1 MINFFYTVVFLV
13 LAGPVASEVSFARLL
28 QEESFS
34 KDRFFGGLEI
44 NLKLS
49 QGVPYK
55 MSFLKEPISLIIDFS
70 IVRFD
75 QIDLRKLNRS
85 KNIKLIKFE
94 ELDSKWSR
102 LSIQFKDYWDI
113 ESTEMR
119 IDQSDGS
126 ALISILLK
134 SVSEDFFKSNNV
146 NGNNILKSK
155 NSKVTEKS
163 SVIENNEFV
172 VVLDPGHGGKD
183 PGAEAGG
190 YRESNLM
197 LELAAA
203 VKESLIRNTNFEV
216 ILTRNEDVFLSLE
229 DRITIAAQSGADL
242 FISLHADAVI
252 EGEASGTTVY
262 LLSENATDKMSAQL
276 ASRHDR
282 SEILRDV
289 DLSGIDS
296 QVASVLIDMA
306 RQETKPRNEAVAS
319 FILQVFKEKI
329 TELSSQPLRYAAFSV
344 LKSPDIPSILIEA
357 GFMSTSSDLQNL
369 ITPQWRVEFADA
381 LSEAISRWQIKDK
394 QQKFLKKE

>member
-1 MINFFYTVVFLV
+1 MINFIYTIVLLV
-13 LAGPVASEVSFARLL
+13 LAVPAASEVSFARLL
-28 QEESFS
+28 NENSFA

-44 NLKLS
+44 NLSLS
-49 QGVPYK
+49 HGVPYK
-55 MSFLKEPISLIIDFS
+55 ISFLEDPISLIIDFN
-70 IVRFD
+70 IVSFD
-75 QIDLRKLNRS
+75 DLDPQKLNKS
-85 KNIKLIKFE
+85 KNIKFIKFE

-102 LSIQFKDYWDI
+102 LSIQLEDFWNIDN
-113 ESTEMR
+113 TEMR
-119 IDQSDGS
+119 VDPNDGR
-126 ALISILLK
+126 ATISILLK
-134 SVSEDFFKSNNV
+134 SVSEDVFKSEKIND
-146 NGNNILKSK
+146 K
-155 NSKVTEKS
+155 NFLNSENSRQKEKS
-163 SVIENNEFV
+163 AVIENNNFIV
-172 VVLDPGHGGKD
+172 VVDPGHGGKD
-183 PGAEAGG
+183 PGAEASG

-203 VKESLIRNTNFEV
+203 VKESLIRNTEFKV
-216 ILTRNEDVFLSLE
+216 VLTRTEDVFLSLE

-242 FISLHADAVI
+242 FISLHADAIV

-276 ASRHDR
+276 ASRHNR

-306 RQETKPRNEAVAS
+306 RQETKPRNEAVAA

>member
-1 MINFFYTVVFLV
+1 MINFFYTVAFLI
-13 LAGPVASEVSFARLL
+13 LAGPAASEVSFARLL
-28 QEESFS
+28 NEDSFV
-34 KDRFFGGLEI
+34 KDRFFGSLEI

-55 MSFLKEPISLIIDFS
+55 MSFVKEPISLIIDFS

-85 KNIKLIKFE
+85 KNIKLIKVE
-94 ELDSKWSR
+94 ELDAKWSR
-102 LSIQFKDYWDI
+102 LSIQFKDYWNI
-113 ESTEMR
+113 ENTEMR
-119 IDQSDGS
+119 VNPSDGS
-126 ALISILLK
+126 ATISILLK
-134 SVSEDFFKSNNV
+134 SVSEDVFKSENV
-146 NGNNILKSK
+146 NSKNFLKSE
-155 NSKVTEKS
+155 NSEQKEKS
-163 SVIENNEFV
+163 AVIENKEFV

-183 PGAEAGG
+183 PGAEASG

-203 VKESLIRNTNFEV
+203 VKESLIRNTEFKV
-216 ILTRNEDVFLSLE
+216 VLTRTEDIFLSLE

>member
-1 MINFFYTVVFLV
+1 MINFFYTVAFLI
-13 LAGPVASEVSFARLL
+13 LAGPAASEVSFARLL
-28 QEESFS
+28 NEDSFV
-34 KDRFFGGLEI
+34 KDRFFGSLEI

-55 MSFLKEPISLIIDFS
+55 MSFVKEPISLIIDFS

-85 KNIKLIKFE
+85 KNIKLIKVE
-94 ELDSKWSR
+94 ELDSEWSR
-102 LSIQFKDYWDI
+102 LSIQFKDYWTIDN
-113 ESTEMR
+113 TEMR
-119 IDQSDGS
+119 IDPRDGS
-126 ALISILLK
+126 AILSISLK
-134 SVSEDFFKSNNV
+134 SVSEDIFKSENS
-146 NGNNILKSK
+146 KSK
-155 NSKVTEKS
+155 NSEQKEKIA
-163 SVIENNEFV
+163 VIENKQFV

-183 PGAEAGG
+183 PGAEASG
-190 YRESNLM
+190 YREANLM

-203 VKESLIRNTNFEV
+203 VKESLISNTEFKV
-216 ILTRNEDVFLSLE
+216 VLTRNEDVFLSLE
-229 DRITIAAQSGADL
+229 DRITIAKESGADL

-306 RQETKPRNEAVAS
+306 RQETKPRNEAIAS
-319 FILQVFKEKI
+319 FILQVFKEQI
-329 TELSSQPLRYAAFSV
+329 TELSSKPLRYAAFSV

-357 GFMSTSSDLQNL
+357 GFMSTPSDLQNL
-369 ITPQWRVEFADA
+369 TTPEWRVEFADA

-394 QQKFLKKE
+394 QQKFLKGE

>member
-1 MINFFYTVVFLV
+1 MINFFYTVAFLI
-13 LAGPVASEVSFARLL
+13 LAGPAASEVSFARLL
-28 QEESFS
+28 NEDSFA

-85 KNIKLIKFE
+85 KNIKLIKVE
-94 ELDSKWSR
+94 ELDSEWSR
-102 LSIQFKDYWDI
+102 LSIQFKDYWTIDN
-113 ESTEMR
+113 TEMR
-119 IDQSDGS
+119 IDPSDGS
-126 ALISILLK
+126 AILSILLK
-134 SVSEDFFKSNNV
+134 SVSEDIFKSGNL
-146 NGNNILKSK
+146 NGKNFLKSENLEQK
-155 NSKVTEKS
+155 EKIA
-163 SVIENNEFV
+163 VFENKEFV

-183 PGAEAGG
+183 PGAEASG

-203 VKESLIRNTNFEV
+203 VKESLIRNTEFKV
-216 ILTRNEDVFLSLE
+216 VLTRNEDVFLSLE
-229 DRITIAAQSGADL
+229 DRITIATQSGADL

-306 RQETKPRNEAVAS
+306 RQETKPRNEAIAS
-319 FILQVFKEKI
+319 FILQVFKEQI

-357 GFMSTSSDLQNL
+357 GFMSTPSDLQNL
-369 ITPQWRVEFADA
+369 ITPKWRVEFADA

-394 QQKFLKKE
+394 QQKFLKQE

>member
-1 MINFFYTVVFLV
+1 
-13 LAGPVASEVSFARLL
+13 
-28 QEESFS
+28 
-34 KDRFFGGLEI
+34 
-44 NLKLS
+44 
-49 QGVPYK
+49 
-55 MSFLKEPISLIIDFS
+55 MSFDEIDP
-70 IVRFD
+70 
-75 QIDLRKLNRS
+75 QKLNHS
-85 KNIKLIKFE
+85 KNIKFIKFE

-102 LSIQFKDYWDI
+102 LSIQFEDFWNI
-113 ESTEMR
+113 ENTEMR
-119 IDQSDGS
+119 IDPNDSS
-126 ALISILLK
+126 ATISILLK
-134 SVSEDFFKSNNV
+134 SVSEDVFKSENV
-146 NGNNILKSK
+146 NSKNFLKSE
-155 NSKVTEKS
+155 NSEQKEKS
-163 SVIENNEFV
+163 AVIENKEFV

-183 PGAEAGG
+183 PGAEASG

-203 VKESLIRNTNFEV
+203 VKESLIRNTEFKV
-216 ILTRNEDVFLSLE
+216 VLTRTEDIFLSLE

-394 QQKFLKKE
+394 QQKFFKKE

>member
-1 MINFFYTVVFLV
+1 MINFFYTVVFLI
-13 LAGPVASEVSFARLL
+13 LAVPAASEVSFARLL
-28 QEESFS
+28 NEDSFA

-55 MSFLKEPISLIIDFS
+55 MSFLEEPISLIIDFS

-75 QIDLRKLNRS
+75 EIDLRKLNRS
-85 KNIKLIKFE
+85 KNIKLIKVE

-102 LSIQFKDYWDI
+102 LSIQFKDYWNI
-113 ESTEMR
+113 ENTEMR
-119 IDQSDGS
+119 IDPSDGS
-126 ALISILLK
+126 AIISIFLK
-134 SVSEDFFKSNNV
+134 SVSEDIFKLENLNSKNF
-146 NGNNILKSK
+146 LKSE
-155 NSKVTEKS
+155 NSEQKEKS
-163 SVIENNEFV
+163 AVIENKEFV

-183 PGAEAGG
+183 PGAEASG

-203 VKESLIRNTNFEV
+203 VKESLIRNTEFKV

-229 DRITIAAQSGADL
+229 DRITIATQSGADL

-282 SEILRDV
+282 AEILRDV
-289 DLSGIDS
+289 DLSGVDS

-306 RQETKPRNEAVAS
+306 RQETKPRNEAIAS
-319 FILQVFKEKI
+319 FILQVFKEQI

-369 ITPQWRVEFADA
+369 ITPKWRIEFADA

>member
-1 MINFFYTVVFLV
+1 MINFFYTVAFLI
-13 LAGPVASEVSFARLL
+13 LAGPAASEVSFARLL
-28 QEESFS
+28 NEDSFA

-85 KNIKLIKFE
+85 KNIKLIKVE
-94 ELDSKWSR
+94 ELDSEWSR
-102 LSIQFKDYWDI
+102 LSIQFKDYWTIDN
-113 ESTEMR
+113 TEMR
-119 IDQSDGS
+119 IDPSDGS
-126 ALISILLK
+126 AILSISLT
-134 SVSEDFFKSNNV
+134 SVSEDIFKSENSN
-146 NGNNILKSK
+146 SK
-155 NSKVTEKS
+155 NSEQKEKIA
-163 SVIENNEFV
+163 VIENKEFV

-183 PGAEAGG
+183 PGAEASG
-190 YRESNLM
+190 YRESSLM

-203 VKESLIRNTNFEV
+203 VKESLIRNTEFKV
-216 ILTRNEDVFLSLE
+216 VLTRNEDVFLSLE
-229 DRITIAAQSGADL
+229 DRITIATQSGADL

-282 SEILRDV
+282 AEILRDV
-289 DLSGIDS
+289 DLSGVDS

-306 RQETKPRNEAVAS
+306 RQETKPRNEAIAS
-319 FILQVFKEKI
+319 FILRVFKEQI

-357 GFMSTSSDLQNL
+357 GFMSTPSDLQNL
-369 ITPQWRVEFADA
+369 ITPKWQLEFADA
-381 LSEAISRWQIKDK
+381 LSEAILRWQIKDK

>member
-1 MINFFYTVVFLV
+1 MINFFYTVAFLI
-13 LAGPVASEVSFARLL
+13 LAGPAASEVSFARLL
-28 QEESFS
+28 NEDSFV
-34 KDRFFGGLEI
+34 KDRFFGSLEI

-55 MSFLKEPISLIIDFS
+55 MSFVKEPISLIIDFS

-85 KNIKLIKFE
+85 KNIKLIKVE
-94 ELDSKWSR
+94 ELDSEWSR
-102 LSIQFKDYWDI
+102 LSIQFKDYWTIDN
-113 ESTEMR
+113 TEMR
-119 IDQSDGS
+119 IDPRDGS
-126 ALISILLK
+126 AILSISLK
-134 SVSEDFFKSNNV
+134 SVSEDIFKSENS
-146 NGNNILKSK
+146 KSK
-155 NSKVTEKS
+155 NSEQKEKIA
-163 SVIENNEFV
+163 VIENKQFV

-183 PGAEAGG
+183 PGAEASG
-190 YRESNLM
+190 YREANLM

-203 VKESLIRNTNFEV
+203 VKESLISNTEFKV
-216 ILTRNEDVFLSLE
+216 VLTRNEDVFLSLE
-229 DRITIAAQSGADL
+229 DRITIAKQSGADL

-252 EGEASGTTVY
+252 EGEASGTTVN

-306 RQETKPRNEAVAS
+306 RQETKPRNEAIAS
-319 FILQVFKEKI
+319 FILQVFKEQI
-329 TELSSQPLRYAAFSV
+329 TELSSKPLRYAAFSV

-357 GFMSTSSDLQNL
+357 GFMSTPSDLQNL
-369 ITPQWRVEFADA
+369 TTPEWRVEFADA

-394 QQKFLKKE
+394 QQKFLKGE

>member
-1 MINFFYTVVFLV
+1 MINFFYTVAFLI
-13 LAGPVASEVSFARLL
+13 LAGPAASEVSFARLL
-28 QEESFS
+28 NEDSFV
-34 KDRFFGGLEI
+34 KDRLFGGLEI
-44 NLKLS
+44 NLKFS

-75 QIDLRKLNRS
+75 QIDLQKLNRS
-85 KNIKLIKFE
+85 KNIKLIKVE
-94 ELDSKWSR
+94 ELDSEWSR
-102 LSIQFKDYWDI
+102 LSIQFKDYWTIDN
-113 ESTEMR
+113 TEMR
-119 IDQSDGS
+119 IDPSDGS
-126 ALISILLK
+126 AILSISLT
-134 SVSEDFFKSNNV
+134 SVSEDIFKSENSN
-146 NGNNILKSK
+146 SK
-155 NSKVTEKS
+155 NSEQKEKIA
-163 SVIENNEFV
+163 VIENKEFV

-183 PGAEAGG
+183 PGAEASG
-190 YRESNLM
+190 YRESSLM

-203 VKESLIRNTNFEV
+203 VKESLIRNTEFKV
-216 ILTRNEDVFLSLE
+216 LLTRNEDVFLSLE
-229 DRITIAAQSGADL
+229 DRITIATQSGADL

-306 RQETKPRNEAVAS
+306 RQETKPRNEAIAS
-319 FILQVFKEKI
+319 FILQVFKEQI

-357 GFMSTSSDLQNL
+357 GFMSTPSDLQNL
-369 ITPQWRVEFADA
+369 ITPEWRVEFADA
-381 LSEAISRWQIKDK
+381 LSEAILRWQIKDK